1 MKQTVW
7 LMLADRNA
15 PDLFF
20 AVSSV
25 CNLARNSG
33 VLFSSYFETRRNGQL
48 FAESGSTIPGG
59 HHFQDFNYLCAVAD
73 VKVIRYGNAYVFDS
87 SIRNFGLEVIAEAER
102 PAELYRQLLDY
113 TGGTFQPETL
123 YFGLNHPI
131 RNGNGQEIRP
141 EPYQYPEILNTAAL
155 AFSPSDG
162 EAAKE
167 FYAEGMAV
175 RSCFC
180 SPEENDSLQKL
191 YPQLEIIDRIQ
202 PDDDWRSIT
211 LRIAER
217 WKHKAKSVFFGDPD
231 ALFCRIPEEARRKSV
246 ALYAPAVHPA
256 PKEIKVSSYIEGHSA
271 AAEDT
276 ARLAREIGNPV
287 LCGRQTLDGDI
298 LLWSRSGLCI
308 QIVDPNRPAFPVIDE
323 FPQVWTRT
331 KDEDR
336 DFFEDSISDATLRQ
350 WAHEGKRLTTLLWH
364 SGEIAH
370 NEAMINLLECAAIN
384 KVKMGIGVHA
394 QRYETCPQLWELI
407 RIPERLGGSMEFIEP
422 LLYSGGLGIA
432 AEINL
437 PPESL
442 GGLIREAK
450 ERIRRI
456 AGDDA
461 VPRGHYCFLDSDTE
475 THLKYRSEIWDAI
488 AEAGMRYNISA
499 CSPGRNR
506 ILAEKNGC
514 LVLNQSCRV
523 LESSSPF
530 VRITTA
536 EDVRQR
542 SCPIYPGWMIATLDA
557 PVIAFNP
564 YIWRQG
570 HRFMELLN
578 TIKTGGNQI
587 NVKPSTIARYARIL
601 QEEGFLPPAGP
612 LI

>member
-113 TGGTFQPETL
+113 TGGSFQPGTL

-246 ALYAPAVHPA
+246 ALYAISKGTPRQRRIRLVWHGRLGTPF
-256 PKEIKVSSYIEGHSA
+256 SA
-271 AAEDT
+271 AV
-276 ARLAREIGNPV
+276 RLWMEIFFS
-287 LCGRQTLDGDI
+287 GRGADSVFRSWIRTGPHFR
-298 LLWSRSGLCI
+298 SSTSSRRSG
-308 QIVDPNRPAFPVIDE
+308 
-323 FPQVWTRT
+323 
-331 KDEDR
+331 
-336 DFFEDSISDATLRQ
+336 
-350 WAHEGKRLTTLLWH
+350 
-364 SGEIAH
+364 
-370 NEAMINLLECAAIN
+370 
-384 KVKMGIGVHA
+384 
-394 QRYETCPQLWELI
+394 
-407 RIPERLGGSMEFIEP
+407 
-422 LLYSGGLGIA
+422 
-432 AEINL
+432 
-437 PPESL
+437 
-442 GGLIREAK
+442 
-450 ERIRRI
+450 
-456 AGDDA
+456 
-461 VPRGHYCFLDSDTE
+461 
-475 THLKYRSEIWDAI
+475 
-488 AEAGMRYNISA
+488 
-499 CSPGRNR
+499 PGQ
-506 ILAEKNGC
+506 K
-514 LVLNQSCRV
+514 
-523 LESSSPF
+523 
-530 VRITTA
+530 T
-536 EDVRQR
+536 
-542 SCPIYPGWMIATLDA
+542 
-557 PVIAFNP
+557 
-564 YIWRQG
+564 
-570 HRFMELLN
+570 
-578 TIKTGGNQI
+578 KTGISSRTPSPTPPCASGPMRE
-587 NVKPSTIARYARIL
+587 NV
-601 QEEGFLPPAGP
+601 
-612 LI
+612 